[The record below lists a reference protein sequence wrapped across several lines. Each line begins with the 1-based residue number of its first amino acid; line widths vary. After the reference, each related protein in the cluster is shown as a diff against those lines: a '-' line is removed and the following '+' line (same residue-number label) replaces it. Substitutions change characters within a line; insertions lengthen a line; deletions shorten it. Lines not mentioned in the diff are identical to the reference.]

1 MSTNKVVSA
10 HRMRFFIGFDIGD
23 AESIIEMAISSGDT
37 VHPAIMPGK
46 SSAGQAIPT
55 LYAYDDDG
63 NTVFANQ
70 VAQDYDNLKAVEMNF
85 KRRPSDLLP
94 GLTPGRTNELL
105 GISPRELLDEPE
117 FASGPIREFAEKL
130 RTFVNIALT
139 EERFVERA
147 RAFTVSCSDC
157 VISVGHPTNWSDLDA
172 HVYEAMLLQSVIG
185 EDTYLDLPVTLQL
198 EYESRAAF
206 LYIKNTYSVRLADGE
221 FVGLMDVGSS
231 TIDVSVLTKDSRN
244 CVYDSGSNF
253 LGARSIDYL
262 ILEYFIDQIRVQDED
277 DGNLL
282 DTILAG
288 NEAAFRSLL
297 INCRFAKE
305 ALFSSVT
312 VDKSK
317 VKTNIFFGDFR
328 VRLTWDTLV
337 NDICAKRAVAPVL
350 AKYCALPEKTAL
362 SLGNKSWIT
371 AFRDFLSS
379 QINAMANNG
388 ITVTKLFLTGSASQ
402 MSFVRDICKE
412 LLPQLKREDSLF
424 DDTNPSNAI
433 ANGLA
438 RVGLSE
444 TRADAFEKDMA
455 LFFQAGGQIDQ
466 IIQHRI
472 PDLIRAI
479 ADPIADTIQ
488 DDIVMPAVRKW
499 KSGGYK
505 TLGDMKR
512 DIEATCKDEKKFNAI
527 LADSEA
533 FRDAIS
539 SWIEHQVGH
548 DIALELQGIA
558 HKHNVFDFSVDQL
571 NAFKELS
578 ITIDTPVNGAVVT
591 KLIPAQEIAY
601 ALAAVVG
608 VVGWIILPYIT
619 GFILG
624 LIAVFFETL
633 AISIL
638 TFLISNPLTL
648 VAGFAAI
655 AVLLGTSVLTGYKQ
669 NKDKI
674 NAWLQEQNFPGVVR
688 NAINFD
694 DLASQMSQNRQE
706 LVKKISQELNG
717 SDTMDKLS
725 KGIYSCT
732 KSQVRDRAN
741 QIRYEIESR

>member
-1 MSTNKVVSA
+1 MRK
-10 HRMRFFIGFDIGD
+10 MRFFIGFDIGD
-23 AESIIEMAISSGDT
+23 AESIIEMAISSEDT

-55 LYAYDDDG
+55 LYAYDDEG

-70 VAQDYDNLKAVEMNF
+70 VAQDYDNLKKVEMNF
-85 KRRPSDLLP
+85 KRRPSDLLS
-94 GLTPGRTNELL
+94 GLTSGRANELL
-105 GISPRELLDEPE
+105 GIPSRELLDEPE
-117 FASGPIREFAEKL
+117 FASGPIREFAGKL

-147 RAFTVSCSDC
+147 RAFTVNCSDC
-157 VISVGHPTNWSDLDA
+157 VITVGHPTNWSDLDA
-172 HVYEAMLLQSVIG
+172 HIYEAMLLQSVIG

-198 EYESRAAF
+198 ECESRAAF
-206 LYIKNTYSVRLADGE
+206 LYIKNTYSVRLANGE

-262 ILEYFIDQIRVQDED
+262 ILEYFIDQVRDQDES
-277 DGNLL
+277 DGRLL
-282 DTILAG
+282 DNIFAG

-305 ALFSSVT
+305 SLFSNVT
-312 VDKSK
+312 ADKSK
-317 VKTNIFFGDFR
+317 VKNNIFFGDFR

-337 NDICAKRAVAPVL
+337 NDICAKRPIAPVL
-350 AKYCALPEKTAL
+350 VKYCALPKETAL
-362 SLGNKSWIT
+362 TLGDMSWIT
-371 AFRDFLSS
+371 AFRDFLSK
-379 QINAMANNG
+379 QIDAMANNG
-388 ITVTKLFLTGSASQ
+388 ITITKLFLTGSASQ
-402 MSFVRDICKE
+402 MSFVRSICKE

-444 TRADAFEKDMA
+444 TRAEAFEKDMER
-455 LFFQAGGQIDQ
+455 FFQAGGQMDQ
-466 IIQHRI
+466 IIKHRI
-472 PDLIRAI
+472 PDLTSAI
-479 ADPIADTIQ
+479 ADPIADAIQ

-505 TLGDMKR
+505 TLGDMTR
-512 DIEATCKDEKKFNAI
+512 DIEATCRNEKKFNEI
-527 LADSEA
+527 LADNSA

-539 SWIEHQVGH
+539 TWIEHQVGH

-578 ITIDTPVNGAVVT
+578 ITIDSPVNGATGTTIV
-591 KLIPAQEIAY
+591 PAQEIAY

-608 VVGWIILPYIT
+608 IVSWIILPYIT
-619 GFILG
+619 VFILA
-624 LIAVFFETL
+624 LLSVFFETL
-633 AISIL
+633 AVSIL
-638 TFLISNPLTL
+638 VFLASNPLT
-648 VAGFAAI
+648 FAAF
-655 AVLLGTSVLTGYKQ
+655 AVVSALLGKKVIESYEK

-674 NAWLQEQNFPGVVR
+674 NAWLQEQNFPKAVR
-688 NAINFD
+688 NAINLN
-694 DLASQMSQNRQE
+694 DLASQMKKDRQE
-706 LVKKISQELNG
+706 LVKKISQELNS
-717 SDTMDKLS
+717 SDTTNKLS
-725 KGIYSCT
+725 KGIYNCT